1 MPFPITGPL
10 TPDQFRAQII
20 DHYWANHGGKPLQQK
35 IDEDASCL
43 VTSKAALIDDYC
55 KIGSFLSNRV
65 KVLAGLVRL
74 ENAIRAE
81 LSRNERAALR
91 GQVDNFGAL
100 RTRANQA
107 KANLALPESA
117 PFKNRRNEPIV
128 LKTGKLLSG
137 VFAAEEMRCGFNGL
151 NAMAQP
157 VARSATLHSQARVGV
172 KDAQGNVVKTGGGFQ
187 VQPGGRGAN
196 TVNLPSGVPGMT
208 GGVKGMDF
216 NRILL
221 RHGYQWKDVG
231 AGALDHGEYT
241 HRVQWYAITTNNTT
255 SVDLGLANTPLQIFQ
270 SMGCLFARS
279 TWPLPVDD
287 VGAAASKTYLWEAVF
302 DCFAK
307 LTSGSIAIASP
318 GVFNCPDH
326 LNTELSK
333 LSGAETPE
341 FKADPDNLYC
351 LRALM
356 SARRFKRFA
365 TNPDPLRNLMADNKK
380 VKEAYIQDNADA
392 YLAWYVTE

>member
-1 MPFPITGPL
+1 MPFPISAPL
-10 TPDQFRAQII
+10 TPTEFRTQII

-35 IDEDASCL
+35 IDEDASCI
-43 VTSKAALIDDYC
+43 VTNKALLIEDYC
-55 KIGSFLSNRV
+55 KIGSFLSNRA
-65 KVLAGLVRL
+65 KVLAALVKL

-81 LSRNERAALR
+81 LARNGRETLK

-100 RTRANQA
+100 RTQANQSKLNPA
-107 KANLALPESA
+107 V
-117 PFKNRRNEPIV
+117 FKNRHGEPV
-128 LKTGKLLSG
+128 VFKTAKLLSG
-137 VFAAEEMRCGFNGL
+137 VFTSEEMRVGFNGL
-151 NAMAQP
+151 DAMGQP
-157 VARSATLHSQARVGV
+157 VARTATLHSQANVGV
-172 KDAQGNVVKTGGGFQ
+172 KDAHGHVVKTPTGFQ
-187 VQPGGRGAN
+187 TQPGGRGTG

-208 GGVKGMDF
+208 GGVKGFDF

-231 AGALDHGEYT
+231 AGALEHGEYT
-241 HRVQWYAITTNNTT
+241 HRVQWYAITSNNTT

-279 TWPLPVDD
+279 NWPLPATD
-287 VGAAASKTYLWEAVF
+287 AATAASKTYLWEAIF

-307 LTSGSIAIASP
+307 PTDGSIALASP

-326 LNTELSK
+326 LNTELSR
-333 LSGAETPE
+333 LSGNETPE

-356 SARRFKRFA
+356 CARRFKRFA
-365 TNPDPLRNLMADNKK
+365 TTPDPLRRLAEDSKK
-380 VKEAYIQDNADA
+380 VKEVYIQDNADA
-392 YLAWYVTE
+392 YLAWYVTA